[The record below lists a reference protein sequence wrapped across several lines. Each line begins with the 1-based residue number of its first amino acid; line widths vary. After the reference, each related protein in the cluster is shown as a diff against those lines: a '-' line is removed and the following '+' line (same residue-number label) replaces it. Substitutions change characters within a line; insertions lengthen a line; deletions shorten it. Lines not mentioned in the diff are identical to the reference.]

1 MNPKVRVV
9 KRGRDERPKNSPGVS
24 DAKTAGP
31 SERDIAGAVRS
42 WVAEREQRRRQSERE
57 QWEMLVRFA
66 Q

>member
-1 MNPKVRVV
+1 MNPRVRVV
-9 KRGRDERPKNSPGVS
+9 KRGRDERPDNSPAVAE
-24 DAKTAGP
+24 AKAAGP
-31 SERDIAGAVRS
+31 SERDIACAVRG